1 MERYLH
7 EFSAWIAFGITG
19 LSTFVILGGVATLVV
34 TSLRELVASRKIV
47 SSHVLRLR
55 LGRALSIALELLLA
69 ADILRTAMAPTWD
82 EIGKL
87 AAIVV
92 LRTSLNFFLEREI
105 QNEASRTTPKPS

>member
-19 LSTFVILGGVATLVV
+19 LSTLVIMGGVATLVAS
-34 TSLRELVASRKIV
+34 SLRVLIVSRKII

-69 ADILRTAMAPTWD
+69 ADILRTAMDPTWD

-87 AAIVV
+87 AAIIV

-105 QNEASRTTPKPS
+105 QNEATKTIPKPS